1 MASTFINPVSS
12 SQTFQQDIFGASYDS
27 TIEIYSTLTNFASAG
42 EGAEDSKIVLP
53 SGLEID
59 VNTLT
64 GMTTYTTYLQFLQA
78 HKEVI
83 DNIFVF
89 VKNLESKLDNLL
101 SS

>member
-1 MASTFINPVSS
+1 MASTFSNPVSGTNQITRS
-12 SQTFQQDIFGASYDS
+12 DIFGATYDS
-27 TIEIYSTLTNFASAG
+27 TVDIYDALLNFASAG
-42 EGAEDSKIVLP
+42 EDGKMILP
-53 SGLEID
+53 SGQEID

-64 GMTTYTTYLQFLQA
+64 GMTTYSTYLQFLQA
-78 HKEVI
+78 HKELI

>member
-1 MASTFINPVSS
+1 MASTFTNPVSTN
-12 SQTFQQDIFGASYDS
+12 QIVQQDIFGASFDS
-27 TIEIYSTLTNFASAG
+27 TVEIYSTLTDFATAG
-42 EGAEDSKIVLP
+42 EDGTVVLP
-53 SGLEID
+53 SGQEID

>member
-27 TIEIYSTLTNFASAG
+27 TVEIYSTLSNFATADNG
-42 EGAEDSKIVLP
+42 EDSKIVLP
-53 SGLEID
+53 SGQEID

>member
-1 MASTFINPVSS
+1 MASTFTNPISTNQIV
-12 SQTFQQDIFGASYDS
+12 QQDIFGSSFDS
-27 TIEIYSTLTNFASAG
+27 TVEIYSALTDFATAG
-42 EGAEDSKIVLP
+42 EDGAVVLP
-53 SGLEID
+53 SGQEID

>member
-1 MASTFINPVSS
+1 MASTFINPVST
-12 SQTFQQDIFGASYDS
+12 SQTHQQDIFGASYDS
-27 TIEIYSTLTNFASAG
+27 TVEIYSTLTNFATAG
-42 EGAEDSKIVLP
+42 DSDDSKIVLP
-53 SGLEID
+53 SGQEID

>member
-1 MASTFINPVSS
+1 MSSIFSNPVSGS
-12 SQTFQQDIFGASYDS
+12 TKALSTDIFGATYDS
-27 TIEIYSTLTNFASAG
+27 TVDIYDTLLDFASAG
-42 EGAEDSKIVLP
+42 EDGTMILP
-53 SGLEID
+53 SGQEID

-64 GMTTYTTYLQFLQA
+64 GMTTYSTYLQFLQA
-78 HKEVI
+78 HKELI

>member
-12 SQTFQQDIFGASYDS
+12 SQITQQNIYGASYDS
-27 TIEIYSTLTNFASAG
+27 TVEIYSTLTNFASAG
-42 EGAEDSKIVLP
+42 EDGNIVLP
-53 SGLEID
+53 SGQEID

-89 VKNLESKLDNLL
+89 VKNLENKLDNLL

>member
-27 TIEIYSTLTNFASAG
+27 TVEIYSTLTNFATAG
-42 EGAEDSKIVLP
+42 EGEDSKIVLP
-53 SGLEID
+53 SGQEID